1 MKFKHYKGGE
11 YELVTL
17 AMDEATNEPLVVYK
31 ALSDGT
37 VWSRPAKVFFERRKE
52 GGQRFEIQL
61 APGQE
66 LSCSEGCDSPKL
78 AVEAFEFSREETTD
92 GTLISSRCKPDWK
105 CRCGGM
111 MGIYH
116 EIDGDVTDLDEPQQP
131 YAAAPTQVDL
141 PPRVID
147 KLFQAA
153 GVSTYHPDGDQLEK
167 LHAFAHGVAA
177 EVLARR
183 RA

>member
-17 AMDEATNEPLVVYK
+17 ATDEATNEPLVVYK

-37 VWSRPAKVFFERRKE
+37 VWSRPAKVFFGRVFVD
-52 GGQRFEIQL
+52 GGGAIDRFSL
-61 APGQE
+61 TLPAGQA
-66 LSCSEGCDSPKL
+66 LTCDAGCDSPRL
-78 AVEAFEFSREETTD
+78 RVEAFEFSREED
-92 GTLISSRCKPDWK
+92 AEGLLISSRSRPVWA
-105 CRCGGM
+105 CRCGEEIH
-111 MGIYH
+111 IYH
-116 EIDGDVTDLDEPQQP
+116 EIDGSETELDEP
-131 YAAAPTQVDL
+131 APAQVDL

-183 RA
+183 PA